1 MTRLSMQ
8 NGQLITKGQWKF
20 TKTGKKAKEPIRG
33 VSEWWESPEERVYI
47 LKL

>member
-8 NGQLITKGQWKF
+8 NGQLNTKGQWKL
-20 TKTGKKAKEPIRG
+20 TKTGKKVKEPIRG